1 MEFGVVYYS
10 CASVGISSRYFQSFG
25 KECQRTVG
33 HRFRC
38 CRSIIVILRV
48 RRLSRHLDGYNLFHY
63 FKRSIGY
70 HRQVA
75 ILTLEGLV
83 IDGYQCL
90 RTQFFHIGDGGE
102 LEFFGGYGLSHPF
115 FEADD
120 GSNTDHGFFE

>member
-1 MEFGVVYYS
+1 M
-10 CASVGISSRYFQSFG
+10 C
-25 KECQRTVG
+25 
-33 HRFRC
+33 
-38 CRSIIVILRV
+38 
-48 RRLSRHLDGYNLFHY
+48 RLSRHLDGYNLFHY

-120 GSNTDHGFFE
+120 GSNIDHGFFE